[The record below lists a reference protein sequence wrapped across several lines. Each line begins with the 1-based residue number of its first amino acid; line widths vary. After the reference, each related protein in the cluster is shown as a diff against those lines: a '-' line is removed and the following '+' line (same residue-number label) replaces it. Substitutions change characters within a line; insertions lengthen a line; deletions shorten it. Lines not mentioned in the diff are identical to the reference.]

1 MSAYYLLKVDYN
13 FFIAIQGG
21 RDMATN
27 KRAFTLRLPDELL
40 DKIGVL
46 AEKEHRS
53 MNNYIECILQ
63 KHLDEIETE
72 QGEIKTDQM
81 K

>member
-1 MSAYYLLKVDYN
+1 
-13 FFIAIQGG
+13 
-21 RDMATN
+21 MATN

-46 AEKEHRS
+46 AEKERRS

-63 KHLDEIETE
+63 KHLDETE
-72 QGEIKTDQM
+72 REQREVKTHQM

>member
-1 MSAYYLLKVDYN
+1 
-13 FFIAIQGG
+13 
-21 RDMATN
+21 MATN
-27 KRAFTLRLPDELL
+27 KRVFTLRLPDELL